1 MNNKLIADI
10 ERHKK
15 RNYLL
20 SGVVPE
26 LERLVKSNNVFTKE
40 ESIEAL
46 NKIRDRLVLL
56 EEELKESYVIAKKMR
71 RELYEGCTHEALIKR
86 SNYYECVIC
95 GEYFMLEGINFNCF
109 LVDSLEERSNL
120 YYIISCIINE
130 IAIQDEDIFD
140 VFENKLYEKYKEY
153 DKEDNLLVYRR
164 SR

>member
-26 LERLVKSNNVFTKE
+26 LARLVKSNNVFTKE

-71 RELYEGCTHEALIKR
+71 RELHEGCTHEALIKR

-95 GEYFMLEGINFNCF
+95 GEYFMLEGINFNC
-109 LVDSLEERSNL
+109 L
-120 YYIISCIINE
+120 I
-130 IAIQDEDIFD
+130 
-140 VFENKLYEKYKEY
+140 
-153 DKEDNLLVYRR
+153 
-164 SR
+164 